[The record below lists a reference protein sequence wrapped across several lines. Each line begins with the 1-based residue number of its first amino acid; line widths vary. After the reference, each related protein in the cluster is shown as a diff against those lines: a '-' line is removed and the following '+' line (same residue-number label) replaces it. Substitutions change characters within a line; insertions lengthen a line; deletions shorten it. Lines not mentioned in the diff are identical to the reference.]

1 MRLGK
6 MSSLKEI
13 VDALIQN
20 GLCEITYKP
29 PPQNKPIIKR
39 LFFNPKFAFLVCCFF
54 FMVRH
59 CYNKNINLFHPN
71 WLLLKQKYQ
80 KLIQF
85 VRTTVNN

>member
-54 FMVRH
+54 FMFR
-59 CYNKNINLFHPN
+59 YYKKNINLFYRHF
-71 WLLLKQKYQ
+71 LSFKQKYQ
-80 KLIQF
+80 NLI
-85 VRTTVNN
+85 